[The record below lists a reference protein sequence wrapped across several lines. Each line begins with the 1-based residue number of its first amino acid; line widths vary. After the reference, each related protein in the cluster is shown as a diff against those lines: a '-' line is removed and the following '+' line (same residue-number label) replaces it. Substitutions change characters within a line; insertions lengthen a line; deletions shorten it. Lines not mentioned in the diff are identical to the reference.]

1 VVIGHSLKFRYN
13 VCQSLFGFKQPM
25 AQILIDIP
33 DALAEQLTPFQ
44 SQFSELFTRLVAT
57 PLLGQS
63 PCALP
68 LDKTVGTYQ
77 EILDFLVSRPT
88 PEQIIS
94 FKISEA
100 SQNRLQVLL
109 QKNRELNLTNAE
121 TSELDL
127 SEQIDILMGFLKVRA
142 YAALK
147 NNLQA

>member
-1 VVIGHSLKFRYN
+1 
-13 VCQSLFGFKQPM
+13 M

-63 PCALP
+63 LSAMPS
-68 LDKTVGTYQ
+68 DKTVGTYQ

-88 PEQIIS
+88 PEQIVS

-109 QKNRELNLTNAE
+109 QKNRELALTDAE

-127 SEQIDILMGFLKVRA
+127 SEQLDNLMGFLKIRA
-142 YAALK
+142 HLALK
-147 NNLQA
+147 NNLQD

>member
-1 VVIGHSLKFRYN
+1 
-13 VCQSLFGFKQPM
+13 M

-33 DALAEQLTPFQ
+33 DALSEQLTPFQ

-63 PCALP
+63 LSALP
-68 LDKTVGTYQ
+68 SDRTVGTYQ

-88 PEQIIS
+88 PEQIVS

-100 SQNRLQVLL
+100 SQNRLHILL
-109 QKNRELNLTNAE
+109 QNNRELTLTNAE

-127 SEQIDILMGFLKVRA
+127 SEQLDTLMGFLKIRA
-142 YAALK
+142 RAALK
-147 NNLQA
+147 NNLQD

>member
-1 VVIGHSLKFRYN
+1 
-13 VCQSLFGFKQPM
+13 M

-63 PCALP
+63 LSTLP
-68 LDKTVGTYQ
+68 SDKSIGTYQ

-94 FKISEA
+94 FKISEV
-100 SQNRLQVLL
+100 SQNRLQILL
-109 QKNRELNLTNAE
+109 QKNRELTLTNAE
-121 TSELDL
+121 ISELDL
-127 SEQIDILMGFLKVRA
+127 SEQLDNLMGFLKIRA
-142 YAALK
+142 RAALK
-147 NNLQA
+147 NNL